1 MCQSKK
7 KKKQHRKFDYQPQKK
22 RKYFSFVCIY
32 IFFAPCQV
40 PLKLTHYVYVLDA
53 NRNGQRTFTHG
64 WPKGQKSNFA
74 TSISWGSP
82 FRIVEANDFIA
93 HQDVFSGI
101 ALVYPYPPLVTKFWP
116 RFLIADMDS
125 ILHALH
131 ANS

>member
-7 KKKQHRKFDYQPQKK
+7 KHRKFDYQPQKK
-22 RKYFSFVCIY
+22 RKYFLFVCIY

-82 FRIVEANDFIA
+82 FRMVEANDFIA
-93 HQDVFSGI
+93 HQVVFSGI
-101 ALVYPYPPLVTKFWP
+101 ALEYPYPPLVTKFWP

>member
-7 KKKQHRKFDYQPQKK
+7 KKQNRKFDYQPQKK
-22 RKYFSFVCIY
+22 RKYFLFVCIY

-93 HQDVFSGI
+93 HQVVFSGI
-101 ALVYPYPPLVTKFWP
+101 AWY
-116 RFLIADMDS
+116 
-125 ILHALH
+125 ILTSLWLR
-131 ANS
+131 NSGQGF

>member
-1 MCQSKK
+1 VTVKK

-22 RKYFSFVCIY
+22 KEIFFVCLHIY
-32 IFFAPCQV
+32 FFAPCQV

-74 TSISWGSP
+74 TSISWGSS

-93 HQDVFSGI
+93 HQVVFSGI